1 MEFDEGDDD
10 YCYDP
15 LDPNGNFTVTFDTLK
30 YTHDGYVARVTI
42 QNNYRY
48 CHVEEPGWKLGWTWA
63 KNEVI
68 WSMAG
73 AFAIQQGNCSSFKY
87 HVPHSCKPDPV
98 IVDLMSDATAQ
109 NRSDGCCRGGILSSW
124 FINPSASYSSFE
136 VTVGNVEE
144 NCTGY
149 KPLNLTLAAPGP
161 GYTCGPVMD
170 SSPTVYSVIGGR
182 REEQVSRTWIST
194 CTYSSY
200 IASKTPICCVSLS
213 TFYNPT
219 ITSCP
224 SCSCGC
230 RVADPLTTSCISE
243 GVFPSNLLD
252 INLIH
257 CTDHMCPLRV
267 HWHIMNIY
275 VNHWRVKLTVSNFNY
290 GKNYLDWNVLV
301 QHPGF
306 GQPSTAFSFNSTI
319 VPTVGVP
326 EDIALLWGKAF
337 HNTNLLKAD
346 KGEVG
351 SVTTEILLQK
361 DSSSFTL
368 SNGWGFPRAIYFN
381 GDNCRMPLPDT
392 FPMLPNSSLNRRTS
406 SFQCFLM
413 LSFYLLYRVFSVF

>member
-1 MEFDEGDDD
+1 
-10 YCYDP
+10 
-15 LDPNGNFTVTFDTLK
+15 
-30 YTHDGYVARVTI
+30 
-42 QNNYRY
+42 
-48 CHVEEPGWKLGWTWA
+48 
-63 KNEVI
+63 
-68 WSMAG
+68 MAG

-109 NRSDGCCRGGILSSW
+109 NRSDGCCRGGILSSL

-224 SCSCGC
+224 TCSCGC
-230 RVADPLTTSCISE
+230 RMADPLTKSCISE

-306 GQPSTAFSFNSTI
+306 GQPSTAFSFNSAI

-346 KGEVG
+346 KGQVG

-361 DSSSFTL
+361 HSSSFTL

-406 SFQCFLM
+406 SFQFLLV